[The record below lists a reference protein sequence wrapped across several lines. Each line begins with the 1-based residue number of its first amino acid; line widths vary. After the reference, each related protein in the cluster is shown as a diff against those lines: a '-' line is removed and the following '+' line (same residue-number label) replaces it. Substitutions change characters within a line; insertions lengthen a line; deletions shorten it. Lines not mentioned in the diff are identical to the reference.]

1 MMRRYNVEVV
11 CTTDDPIDSLEY
23 HKQTRESGFDIK
35 MFPIWRPDKAM
46 SVEVPATFRSYVET
60 LSEVSDIYVSPF
72 DDSSLR
78 CRYDFCRQWFS
89 DHGIEE
95 FYAED
100 YTDDEIQSI
109 SNKVYGRRN
118 P

>member
-46 SVEVPATFRSYVET
+46 SVEVPSTFRSYVET

-78 CRYDFCRQWFS
+78 CRYDFCRQWLSAF
-89 DHGIEE
+89 
-95 FYAED
+95 
-100 YTDDEIQSI
+100 
-109 SNKVYGRRN
+109 
-118 P
+118 

>member
-46 SVEVPATFRSYVET
+46 AVEIPA
-60 LSEVSDIYVSPF
+60 DF

-78 CRYDFCRQWFS
+78 CRYDFCRQWLSAF
-89 DHGIEE
+89 
-95 FYAED
+95 
-100 YTDDEIQSI
+100 
-109 SNKVYGRRN
+109 
-118 P
+118 